1 MEIFQKM
8 KAFFETEKPIEQNQT
23 KNEKLSLKERL
34 RLMSQGRIAVIAI
47 GVGICLTVF
56 IAWTTIDK
64 AREEMA
70 LEKQEVP
77 VPTTPRFKEDSSKV
91 NKKYAHLNSADETIK
106 KKMNDNPVSMDWQ
119 KTYENIENSPASGN
133 RSEIG
138 QRDSVKM
145 IPATNKNLNYEE
157 RKIADRSKNRK
168 PKQKKDWVL
177 EESKSKTRIN
187 EPVAEPIGNEG
198 QTKSASIDDYFNTV
212 KADSKNGNAKD
223 QPAKPQSNEHYVTGV
238 VNGNQLIKNGKRVSF
253 RITEATTINGN
264 FVPRNTLIT
273 GLAYLGNNRVTFEI
287 SSIKINNQ
295 TTPLKLKTLDQD
307 MVEGLAFDGD
317 NPIRNDV
324 RQGTTQ
330 AIDDISN
337 EALNYIPYAGIAYA
351 GKSLGRGLSRA
362 LSSGSNRK
370 KAQEIMLED
379 GYKVFFVVKN

>member
-1 MEIFQKM
+1 MEIFQKI
-8 KAFFETEKPIEQNQT
+8 KEFFVTEKPLEQKEIKT
-23 KNEKLSLKERL
+23 ERLSLKERL
-34 RLMSQGRIAVIAI
+34 RLLSQGKIALIAI
-47 GVGICLTVF
+47 GVGLILTVF
-56 IAWTTIDK
+56 VAWTTIEK
-64 AREEMA
+64 AKQDMA
-70 LEKQEVP
+70 LVKQEVP
-77 VPTTPRFKEDSSKV
+77 VPATPSFKEDSSKV
-91 NKKYAHLNSADETIK
+91 NKKLSHLNSADETIK

-119 KTYENIENSPASGN
+119 KSYEITDSSPANSN

-145 IPATNKNLNYEE
+145 IPATNKNLTYEE
-157 RKIADRSKNRK
+157 RKIVDRSKNRK

-177 EESKSKTRIN
+177 EESKPKTRII
-187 EPVAEPIGNEG
+187 EPITEPIGNEE
-198 QTKSASIDDYFNTV
+198 QAKSAKIDDYFNTV
-212 KADSKNGNAKD
+212 KADNKAENSKE

-238 VNGNQLIKNGKRVSF
+238 VNGNQLIRNGKRVSF
-253 RITEATTINGN
+253 RITEATTINGSY
-264 FVPRNTLIT
+264 VPRNTLVT
-273 GLAYLGNNRVTFEI
+273 GLAYLGSNRVTFEI
-287 SSIKINNQ
+287 ASIKINNQ

-330 AIDDISN
+330 ALDDISN
-337 EALNYIPYAGIAYA
+337 QALSYIPYAGIAYA

-362 LSSGSNRK
+362 LSSGTNRK

>member
-1 MEIFQKM
+1 MEIFQKI
-8 KAFFETEKPIEQNQT
+8 KEFFAIEKPSEQKDT
-23 KNEKLSLKERL
+23 KNEKFSLKERL
-34 RLMSQGRIAVIAI
+34 RLLSQGKIALMAI
-47 GVGICLTVF
+47 GVGLCLTVF
-56 IAWTTIDK
+56 VAWTTINK
-64 AREEMA
+64 AKQEMA
-70 LEKQEVP
+70 LVKQEVP
-77 VPTTPRFKEDSSKV
+77 VPTTPSFKEDSSQV
-91 NKKYAHLNSADETIK
+91 NKKHSHLNSADETIK

-119 KTYENIENSPASGN
+119 KSYEITDSSPASGN

-145 IPATNKNLNYEE
+145 IPATNKNLTYEE
-157 RKIADRSKNRK
+157 RKVVDRSKNRK

-177 EESKSKTRIN
+177 EESKPKTRITEPIT
-187 EPVAEPIGNEG
+187 EPVGNEG
-198 QTKSASIDDYFNTV
+198 QTKSANIDDYFNTV
-212 KADSKNGNAKD
+212 KADNKNVYSKE

-264 FVPRNTLIT
+264 YVPRNTLVT
-273 GLAYLGNNRVTFEI
+273 GLAYLGSNRVTFEI
-287 SSIKINNQ
+287 ASIKINNQ

-330 AIDDISN
+330 ALDDISN
-337 EALNYIPYAGIAYA
+337 QALSYIPYAGIAYA

-362 LSSGSNRK
+362 LSSGTNRK

>member
-1 MEIFQKM
+1 MEIFQKI
-8 KAFFETEKPIEQNQT
+8 KEFFATEKPLEQKEIKT
-23 KNEKLSLKERL
+23 ERLSLKERL
-34 RLMSQGRIAVIAI
+34 RLLSQGKIALIAI
-47 GVGICLTVF
+47 GVGLILTVF
-56 IAWTTIDK
+56 VAWTTIEK
-64 AREEMA
+64 ARQDMA
-70 LEKQEVP
+70 LVKQEVP
-77 VPTTPRFKEDSSKV
+77 VPATPSFKEDSSKV
-91 NKKYAHLNSADETIK
+91 NKKLSHLNSADETIK

-119 KTYENIENSPASGN
+119 KSYEITDSSPANSN

-145 IPATNKNLNYEE
+145 IPATNKNLTYEE
-157 RKIADRSKNRK
+157 RKIVDRSKNRK

-177 EESKSKTRIN
+177 EESKPKTRII
-187 EPVAEPIGNEG
+187 EPITEPIGNEE
-198 QTKSASIDDYFNTV
+198 QAKSAKIDDYFNTV
-212 KADSKNGNAKD
+212 KADNKAENSKE

-238 VNGNQLIKNGKRVSF
+238 VNGNQLIRNGKRVSF
-253 RITEATTINGN
+253 RITEATTINGSY
-264 FVPRNTLIT
+264 VPRNTLVT
-273 GLAYLGNNRVTFEI
+273 GLAYLGSNRVTFEI
-287 SSIKINNQ
+287 ASIKINNQ

-330 AIDDISN
+330 ALDDISN
-337 EALNYIPYAGIAYA
+337 QALSYIPYAGIAYA

-362 LSSGSNRK
+362 LSSGTNRK

>member
-1 MEIFQKM
+1 MEIFQKI
-8 KAFFETEKPIEQNQT
+8 KGFFETEKPS
-23 KNEKLSLKERL
+23 EKKQIKTEELSLKERL
-34 RLMSQGRIAVIAI
+34 FLLSQGKVGLIAI
-47 GVGICLTVF
+47 GVGIVLIVI
-56 IAWTTIDK
+56 IAWTTIEK
-64 AREEMA
+64 ARQEMA
-70 LEKQEVP
+70 TVKQEVP
-77 VPTTPRFKEDSSKV
+77 VPTIPSFKEDSSKV
-91 NKKYAHLNSADETIK
+91 NKKYSHLNSADETIK

-119 KTYENIENSPASGN
+119 KSYEIIDSSPASSN

-138 QRDSVKM
+138 QRDSVKI
-145 IPATNKNLNYEE
+145 IPTTNKNLTYEE

-177 EESKSKTRIN
+177 EESKPKARIT
-187 EPVAEPIGNEG
+187 EPITESIGNEG
-198 QTKSASIDDYFNTV
+198 QTKSANIDDYFNTV
-212 KADSKNGNAKD
+212 KADNKNADSKV
-223 QPAKPQSNEHYVTGV
+223 QPAKPQVNEHYVTGV

-264 FVPRNTLIT
+264 FVPRNTLVT

-287 SSIKINNQ
+287 ASIKINNQ

-317 NPIRNDV
+317 NPVRNDV

-337 EALNYIPYAGIAYA
+337 EALSYIPYAGIAYA

-362 LSSGSNRK
+362 LSSGTNRK

>member
-1 MEIFQKM
+1 MDIFQKI
-8 KAFFETEKPIEQNQT
+8 KEFFAIEKPSNKKET
-23 KNEKLSLKERL
+23 KTEELSLKERL
-34 RLMSQGRIAVIAI
+34 RLLSQGKIALMAI
-47 GVGICLTVF
+47 GVGLCLTVF
-56 IAWTTIDK
+56 VAWTTIK
-64 AREEMA
+64 NAKEEMA
-70 LEKQEVP
+70 LVKQEVP
-77 VPTTPRFKEDSSKV
+77 VPTTPSFKEDSSQV
-91 NKKYAHLNSADETIK
+91 NKKHSHLNSADETIK

-119 KTYENIENSPASGN
+119 KSYEITDSSPASGN

-145 IPATNKNLNYEE
+145 VPATNKNLTYEE

-177 EESKSKTRIN
+177 EESKPKTRIT
-187 EPVAEPIGNEG
+187 EPITEPIGNEG
-198 QTKSASIDDYFNTV
+198 QTKSANIDDYFNTV
-212 KADSKNGNAKD
+212 KANNKSVDSKE
-223 QPAKPQSNEHYVTGV
+223 QPAKPKTNEHYVTGV

-264 FVPRNTLIT
+264 YVPRNTLVT
-273 GLAYLGNNRVTFEI
+273 GLAYLGSNRVTFEI
-287 SSIKINNQ
+287 ASIKINNQ

-362 LSSGSNRK
+362 LSSGTNRK

>member
-1 MEIFQKM
+1 MEILQNIK
-8 KAFFETEKPIEQNQT
+8 KFFDIEKPSKEKETET
-23 KNEKLSLKERL
+23 EKLSLKEKL
-34 RLMSQGRIAVIAI
+34 RLLSQGKIALIAI
-47 GVGICLTVF
+47 GVGLCLTVF
-56 IAWTTIDK
+56 IAWTTIDN

-70 LEKQEVP
+70 KVKQEVP
-77 VPTTPRFKEDSSKV
+77 VPTTPSFKEDSSQV
-91 NKKYAHLNSADETIK
+91 NKKLSHLNSADETIK

-119 KTYENIENSPASGN
+119 KSYEITDSSPASGN

-157 RKIADRSKNRK
+157 RKVVDRSKNRK

-177 EESKSKTRIN
+177 EESKPKARIT
-187 EPVAEPIGNEG
+187 EPITEPIGNEG
-198 QTKSASIDDYFNTV
+198 QTKSANIDDYFNTV
-212 KADSKNGNAKD
+212 KADNKSVDSKE

-264 FVPRNTLIT
+264 YVPRNTLVT
-273 GLAYLGNNRVTFEI
+273 GLAYLGSNRVTFEI
-287 SSIKINNQ
+287 ASIKINNQ

-362 LSSGSNRK
+362 LSSGTNRK

>member
-1 MEIFQKM
+1 MDIFQKI
-8 KAFFETEKPIEQNQT
+8 KEFFAIEKPSNKKDT
-23 KNEKLSLKERL
+23 KTEELSLKERL
-34 RLMSQGRIAVIAI
+34 RLLSQGKIALMAI
-47 GVGICLTVF
+47 GVGLCLTVF
-56 IAWTTIDK
+56 VAWTTIVK
-64 AREEMA
+64 AKQEMA
-70 LEKQEVP
+70 TIKQEVP
-77 VPTTPRFKEDSSKV
+77 VPTTPSFKEDSSKV
-91 NKKYAHLNSADETIK
+91 NNKLSHLNSADETIK

-119 KTYENIENSPASGN
+119 KSYEITDSSPANGN

-145 IPATNKNLNYEE
+145 IPATNKTLTYEE
-157 RKIADRSKNRK
+157 RKVVDRSKNRK

-177 EESKSKTRIN
+177 EESKPKTRITEPIT
-187 EPVAEPIGNEG
+187 EPVGNEG
-198 QTKSASIDDYFNTV
+198 QTKSANIDDYFNTV
-212 KADSKNGNAKD
+212 KADNKNSDSKE

-264 FVPRNTLIT
+264 YVPRNTLVT
-273 GLAYLGNNRVTFEI
+273 GLAYLGSNRVTFEI
-287 SSIKINNQ
+287 ASIKINNQ

-330 AIDDISN
+330 ALDDISN
-337 EALNYIPYAGIAYA
+337 QALSYIPYAGIAYA

-362 LSSGSNRK
+362 LSSGTNRK

>member
-1 MEIFQKM
+1 MEIFQKI
-8 KAFFETEKPIEQNQT
+8 KELFEIEKPIEQKEIKT
-23 KNEKLSLKERL
+23 ERLSLKQRL
-34 RLMSQGRIAVIAI
+34 RLLSQGKIALMAI
-47 GVGICLTVF
+47 GVGLSLTIFV
-56 IAWTTIDK
+56 AWTTIEK
-64 AREEMA
+64 AKKEMA
-70 LEKQEVP
+70 LVKQEVP
-77 VPTTPRFKEDSSKV
+77 VPMTPSFKEDSSQV
-91 NKKYAHLNSADETIK
+91 NKKYNHLNSADESIK

-119 KTYENIENSPASGN
+119 KSYENIEDSPANGN

-145 IPATNKNLNYEE
+145 IPATNKNLSYEE
-157 RKIADRSKNRK
+157 RKVVDRSKNRK

-177 EESKSKTRIN
+177 EESKSKTRII
-187 EPVAEPIGNEG
+187 EPITEPIGHEG
-198 QTKSASIDDYFNTV
+198 QTKSANIDDYFNTV
-212 KADSKNGNAKD
+212 KADNRSANSKE
-223 QPAKPQSNEHYVTGV
+223 QPAKPQTNEHYVTGV
-238 VNGNQLIKNGKRVSF
+238 VNGNQLIRNGKRVSF

-264 FVPRNTLIT
+264 YVPRNTLVT
-273 GLAYLGNNRVTFEI
+273 GLAYLGSNRVTFEI
-287 SSIKINNQ
+287 ASIKINNQ

-330 AIDDISN
+330 ALDDISN
-337 EALNYIPYAGIAYA
+337 QALSYIPYAGIAYA

-362 LSSGSNRK
+362 LSSGTNRK

>member
-1 MEIFQKM
+1 MDILQSIK
-8 KAFFETEKPIEQNQT
+8 KFFEIEKPSKEKEIET
-23 KNEKLSLKERL
+23 EKLSLKEKL
-34 RLMSQGRIAVIAI
+34 HLLSQGKVGLIAI
-47 GVGICLTVF
+47 GVGILLTVL
-56 IAWTTIDK
+56 IAWKTIDN
-64 AREEMA
+64 ARQEMA
-70 LEKQEVP
+70 TVKQEVP
-77 VPTTPRFKEDSSKV
+77 VPTTPSFKEDSSQV
-91 NKKYAHLNSADETIK
+91 NKKHSHLNSADEMIK

-119 KTYENIENSPASGN
+119 KSYEITDSSPANGN

-145 IPATNKNLNYEE
+145 IPATNKNLTYEE
-157 RKIADRSKNRK
+157 RKVVDRSKNRK

-177 EESKSKTRIN
+177 EESKPKARTI
-187 EPVAEPIGNEG
+187 EPITEPIGNEG
-198 QTKSASIDDYFNTV
+198 QAKSASIDDYFNTV
-212 KADSKNGNAKD
+212 KADNRKVDSKE
-223 QPAKPQSNEHYVTGV
+223 QPAKPQANEHYVTGV

-264 FVPRNTLIT
+264 YVPRNTLVT

-287 SSIKINNQ
+287 ASIKINNQ

-317 NPIRNDV
+317 NPVRNDV

-362 LSSGSNRK
+362 LSSGTNRK

>member
-1 MEIFQKM
+1 MEIFQKI
-8 KAFFETEKPIEQNQT
+8 KELFEIEKPLEQKEIKT
-23 KNEKLSLKERL
+23 ERLSLKERL
-34 RLMSQGRIAVIAI
+34 RLLSQGKIALIVI
-47 GVGICLTVF
+47 GVGLCLTVF
-56 IAWTTIDK
+56 VAWTTIEK
-64 AREEMA
+64 AKQEMA
-70 LEKQEVP
+70 LVKQEVP
-77 VPTTPRFKEDSSKV
+77 VPATPSFKEDSSKV
-91 NKKYAHLNSADETIK
+91 NKKLPHLSSADETIK

-119 KTYENIENSPASGN
+119 KTYESIEDSPANGN

-145 IPATNKNLNYEE
+145 IPTTNKNLSYEE
-157 RKIADRSKNRK
+157 RKVVDRSKNRK

-177 EESKSKTRIN
+177 EESKPQTRII
-187 EPVAEPIGNEG
+187 EPITEPIGNEG
-198 QTKSASIDDYFNTV
+198 QTKSSNIDDYFNTV
-212 KADSKNGNAKD
+212 KADNKSGNEKE

-238 VNGNQLIKNGKRVSF
+238 VNGNQLIRNGKRVSF

-264 FVPRNTLIT
+264 YVPRNTLVT
-273 GLAYLGNNRVTFEI
+273 GLAYLGSNRVTFEI
-287 SSIKINNQ
+287 ASIKISNQ

-330 AIDDISN
+330 ALDDISN
-337 EALNYIPYAGIAYA
+337 QALSYIPYAGIAYA

-362 LSSGSNRK
+362 LSSGTNRK